1 MKYNLRNILGRYL
14 GLAVEGLPTER
25 KALLKTY
32 LRQLVEATNVVAL
45 RNDMAST
52 LKTVADSGASVIVDR
67 SDVAARELR
76 RIKRQVGPGSWEYN
90 WKPMLQELLDE
101 D

>member
-1 MKYNLRNILGRYL
+1 MKYNLRNILGRHL
-14 GLAVEGLPTER
+14 GRAVEKLPTER
-25 KALLKTY
+25 KALVKTY
-32 LRQLVEATNVVAL
+32 LRQIVEETDVHAL
-45 RNDMAST
+45 RND
-52 LKTVADSGASVIVDR
+52 LADTFR
-67 SDVAARELR
+67 SYEGSSLTENIDTAKRELR